1 MVNVMTMEACD
12 SKGEDKNNVSFRLS
26 EELPRP
32 MLNVKAEKACDSD
45 KNEEV
50 KVLPLEIEGLYGCE
64 RGL

>member
-12 SKGEDKNNVSFRLS
+12 SKGGDKNNVSFRLP

-32 MLNVKAEKACDSD
+32 MLDVKACDSD

-50 KVLPLEIEGLYGCE
+50 KVLPLEIEGLY
-64 RGL
+64 